1 MARLK
6 PYTADRS
13 ISTGEGFMRF
23 DRSSDQTGR
32 AIAGIGRTVSA
43 LGASM
48 LAEDNRQSAK
58 AEADMRKMEALE
70 TEREVLLYDQD
81 SRLKLKAASENIT
94 PSGRGFY
101 DGFMSEYDKGWQ
113 AKLSALPESVRP
125 EAELKFLRD
134 RERIAL
140 QAATIEA
147 NQRNNFTVQVA
158 TEKRDSLTNGILT
171 GMMTHEYA
179 KQDVDTFVKSL
190 PLSENSAKVLTR
202 QLGMAIDAAHIQ
214 RQINLQPSVAMR
226 ELKKYMPNAVR
237 SDNKI
242 VQGVIEA
249 AERHG
254 LPVNIVLGIVKGESS
269 FNPNADMSKKINPR
283 TGKPYSS
290 AYGLWQMIDAN
301 WAETGIAKTNDPA
314 LQAEAGARLLARRK
328 AFLESNGFEV
338 TPRNLWGAHF
348 VGPGGIKALLRA
360 DPRAPLR
367 DVLLPVFGAAN
378 YRAATTGNGSILQDG
393 ATVGQTLQRIQ
404 NYVEKNMR
412 AAGVD
417 VQTGPSADPNGK
429 VSIGGIELSH
439 MTGQD
444 IPKYMALAM
453 EATAKQTDD
462 AMKTVAKER
471 DSRGG
476 WNVFDSADRKDMDKY
491 AKESNP
497 IATGMTQGDMT
508 AYGSAAQFVD
518 KHKYLPKPMA
528 AAAQMA
534 ILSQDPA
541 QKAAAFDLLSKYD
554 AENPYGALEMSGV
567 RPDIRKRVERY
578 NALRYEMNMPVD
590 QAIAEVDRQFSPDFA
605 KSVKV
610 DRQQI
615 EMRANNLRVSDI
627 EGDLGSRTGLFS
639 VFGFGSTEFGNEAV
653 QRKLLGA
660 YRDRYMFHREDGATD
675 NVAKAMARR
684 DLKRAYGVDTSF
696 GSRRLMHWPISRVFP
711 KGPDGTHKWVADA
724 AVGYVNDV
732 FEANPNVVPESYK
745 VDASKV
751 FLLGTAET
759 GRMLAAGENPRY
771 EVVYIDHKNRRQI
784 LPGGFVVDRALLQE
798 RVVSARMSAKA
809 PQKGPDVAAARTQ
822 QARENVSRQNRGT
835 VNPNTNY
842 LIRDLNSPVSE
853 EPF

>member
-269 FNPNADMSKKINPR
+269 FNPNADMSKEINPR

-367 DVLLPVFGAAN
+367 DVLLPVFGAVD

-462 AMKTVAKER
+462 TMKTVVKQR
-471 DSRGG
+471 DERGG
-476 WNVFDSADRKDMDKY
+476 WQVFESADRTEMDKY
-491 AKESNP
+491 EGSRA
-497 IATGMTQGDMT
+497 IADAMTQGDMT
-508 AYGSAAQFVD
+508 AYGSAAQFVN

-528 AAAQMA
+528 AAAQAA
-534 ILSQDPA
+534 ILSQDTQ
-541 QKAAAFDLLSKYD
+541 QKAAAFDLLSKYE
-554 AENPYGALEMSGV
+554 AENPIGGLEFSGI
-567 RPDIRKRVERY
+567 RPEIRKRIDRY
-578 NALRYEMNMPVD
+578 NALRYEMRMPVD
-590 QAIAEVDRQFSPDFA
+590 QALAEVDRQFSPDFA
-605 KSVKV
+605 KATKSDAKAIQDAANLLTIRQIESDLESRTWLGWGSSDFGNDSVK
-610 DRQQI
+610 
-615 EMRANNLRVSDI
+615 
-627 EGDLGSRTGLFS
+627 
-639 VFGFGSTEFGNEAV
+639 
-653 QRKLLGA
+653 RKILGA
-660 YRDRYMFHREDGATD
+660 YRDRYVFHRQDGAPDETARHM
-675 NVAKAMARR
+675 AKR
-684 DLKRAYGVDTSF
+684 DMKRAYGVDTSF
-696 GSRRLMHWPISRVFP
+696 GSKRLMHWPLDKVFP
-711 KGPDGTHKWVADA
+711 AGPDGTRKWVAEA
-724 AVGYVNDV
+724 AVDYVNNV
-732 FEANPNVVPESYK
+732 FAGNPETFPPDYR

-751 FLLGTAET
+751 YLLGTAET
-759 GRMLAAGENPRY
+759 GRMLTANQNPRY
-771 EVVYIDHKNRRQI
+771 QVVYIDHMGRQQT
-784 LPGGFVVDRALLQE
+784 LPGGFVVERSLLRLAQEEAL
-798 RVVSARMSAKA
+798 ARRSDK
-809 PQKGPDVAAARTQ
+809 QIDVATERREK
-822 QARENVSRQNRGT
+822 RENEQRASLRRGRPTIDPDNSENYWIRQQLRG
-835 VNPNTNY
+835 NPDN
-842 LIRDLNSPVSE
+842 